1 MSACGLT
8 GACGWDTIRVM
19 PLPLSIATVCKNN
32 RQTMAR
38 VLESVKG
45 LAEAGAE
52 IVAIDSGSTDGT
64 LELLAD
70 AGARVIETQ
79 WKGHIATK
87 QLALEAC
94 TQSWIL
100 HLDSDEPVEP
110 DLAEAIRDFVVRDDD
125 TIAGARVNRKVWYQG
140 RFLNHVWQP
149 EWRLRLVRKRDV
161 ESGRARWGGMDPHD
175 ALLVDPQAGRI
186 VDLPGTLR
194 HESFESFAEHLAS
207 QLNLSRIAAESMHR
221 AGRRGSRSRLFVSP
235 PGAFLKQIVFK
246 QGWRDGRAGWL
257 AAGSAAAGALMKHM
271 ILLELEADAA
281 EGDKPQSPDRPTS

>member
-1 MSACGLT
+1 MM
-8 GACGWDTIRVM
+8 VM
-19 PLPLSIATVCKNN
+19 GSGTPLPLSIATVCKNN

-38 VLESVKG
+38 VLESVEG

-64 LELLAD
+64 LELLAE

-87 QLALEAC
+87 QMALEAC
-94 TQSWIL
+94 TRPWVL
-100 HLDSDEPVEP
+100 HLDSDEPLEP
-110 DLAEAIRDFVVRDDD
+110 DLAESIRAMIERNDDAV
-125 TIAGARVNRKVWYQG
+125 AGARVNRKLWYQG

-149 EWRLRLVRKRDV
+149 EWRLRLVRRRDV
-161 ESGRARWGGMDPHD
+161 ESGKARWGGMDPHD
-175 ALLVDPQAGRI
+175 QLLVDPQAGRI
-186 VDLPGTLR
+186 VDLPGTLK

-207 QLNLSRIAAESMHR
+207 QLNLSRIAARSMHR
-221 AGRRGSRSRLFVSP
+221 AGRRGSRSRLFISP
-235 PGAFLKQIVFK
+235 PGAFIKQIVFK

-271 ILLELEADAA
+271 ILLELEADVAD
-281 EGDKPQSPDRPTS
+281 GDKAQSPDAGTS

>member
-8 GACGWDTIRVM
+8 GGCGRDTIRVM

-32 RQTMAR
+32 RETMTR
-38 VLESVKG
+38 VLESVEG
-45 LAEAGAE
+45 LGAE
-52 IVAIDSGSTDGT
+52 IVALDSGSTDGT

-94 TQSWIL
+94 ERAWIL

-110 DLAEAIRDFVVRDDD
+110 DLAEAIGDFVERDDD
-125 TIAGARVNRKVWYQG
+125 TIAGARVNRKIWYRG

-161 ESGRARWGGMDPHD
+161 ESGKARWGGMDPHD
-175 ALLVDPQAGRI
+175 QLMVDPQAGRI
-186 VDLPGTLR
+186 VDLPGTLK

-207 QLNLSRIAAESMHR
+207 QLSLSRIAAESMHR
-221 AGRRGSRSRLFVSP
+221 AGKRGSRSRLLISP
-235 PGAFLKQIVFK
+235 PGALLKQIIFK

-271 ILLELEADAA
+271 ILLELDADSANGDEA
-281 EGDKPQSPDRPTS
+281 PSPDSPTS

>member
-1 MSACGLT
+1 MM
-8 GACGWDTIRVM
+8 VM
-19 PLPLSIATVCKNN
+19 ASDLPLPLSIATVCKNN

-38 VLESVKG
+38 VLESVEG
-45 LAEAGAE
+45 FVGAGAE

-110 DLAEAIRDFVVRDDD
+110 DLAEAIRDFVVRNDDAV
-125 TIAGARVNRKVWYQG
+125 AGARVNRKIWYRG

-149 EWRLRLVRKRDV
+149 EWRLRLVRKRNV

-235 PGAFLKQIVFK
+235 PSAFLKQIVFK
-246 QGWRDGRAGWL
+246 QGWRDGCAGWL

-271 ILLELEADAA
+271 ILLELESEADAQSSDSPP
-281 EGDKPQSPDRPTS
+281 GDATS